1 MISTS
6 ELEILQKL
14 SMRCLFM
21 MKPLPVK
28 ETDDLEQV
36 DETLG
41 EKELWLTIENTP
53 EDRLNILQKMKKL
66 KYTLEKSDSSKATG

>member
-1 MISTS
+1 
-6 ELEILQKL
+6 
-14 SMRCLFM
+14 M

-36 DETLG
+36 DKTLG